1 MIMISRK
8 EVQHIAKLAR
18 LGLTEKEVDKFRKEL
33 SGILDYM
40 AKLKEIEVAK
50 VKPTSHPLKVENMT
64 RRDEAKEEKRKIL
77 LGFLKV
83 KSILK

>member
-1 MIMISRK
+1 MISRK

-50 VKPTSHPLKVENMT
+50 VKPTSHPLKVENVT

>member
-1 MIMISRK
+1 MIK
-8 EVQHIAKLAR
+8 KEEVQHIAKLAR

-50 VKPTSHPLKVENMT
+50 VKPTSHPLKVENVT

-77 LGFLKV
+77 SGFLKV

>member
-1 MIMISRK
+1 MISRK

>member
-1 MIMISRK
+1 MISRK

-50 VKPTSHPLKVENMT
+50 VKPTSHPLKVENRT

>member
-1 MIMISRK
+1 MIK
-8 EVQHIAKLAR
+8 KEEVQHIAKLAR

-50 VKPTSHPLKVENMT
+50 VKPTSQPLKVENVT

-77 LGFLKV
+77 SGFLKV

>member
-1 MIMISRK
+1 MLSRK

-18 LGLTEKEVDKFRKEL
+18 LGLTEKEVNKFRKEL
-33 SGILDYM
+33 SEILDYM

-50 VKPTSHPLKVENMT
+50 VKPTSHPLKVENMM
-64 RRDEAKEEKRKIL
+64 RRDEAKKEKRKIL

>member
-1 MIMISRK
+1 MISRK

-33 SGILDYM
+33 SEILNYM

-64 RRDEAKEEKRKIL
+64 RRDEAKKEKRKIL

>member
-1 MIMISRK
+1 MISRK

-33 SGILDYM
+33 SEILDYM

-64 RRDEAKEEKRKIL
+64 RRDEAKKEKRKIL
-77 LGFLKV
+77 SGFLKV